1 MCVCFRERVRMYVC
15 LCALVCV
22 WAGGGGRVHRWK
34 WKGRRER
41 RSRPRRKSHL
51 AVGAAACG
59 LAHGVGAEVVRSLSL
74 TLLAGVTAT
83 GTRRNSLTLHTFAV
97 R

>member
-1 MCVCFRERVRMYVC
+1 MCVPENVYVYVRVRVH
-15 LCALVCV
+15 LRVRGQV
-22 WAGGGGRVHRWK
+22 GGARVHRWK

-74 TLLAGVTAT
+74 TLLAGVTASWYT
-83 GTRRNSLTLHTFAV
+83 Q
-97 R
+97 